1 MSVSPASESQF
12 SPVKMWLTGSL
23 LVATIICSS
32 ISYFFWH
39 ALVVSEQ
46 DSQRHKFSQQYLTKA
61 SSNISGHLLS
71 LNKKLMFFGQNTQ
84 LTQAFKHE
92 DQRQLRSIRLNI
104 MNSLPEAESI
114 RLIPFGK
121 AKLNLD
127 AQVPLRFSDME
138 IIQRIENREAV
149 QPEAVKLKQGWRL
162 SFAVPIPSD
171 PSQPVAGTLLVTA
184 HLDRTFE
191 AMTQGLE
198 NVGKFT
204 LLQTYKGGQHR
215 LFSQGEG
222 QYLPP
227 ASIAIKGTPWIVE
240 YIASKNITQL
250 VDTNWVIFAISAC
263 ITWIVGIA
271 LAISLGL
278 FIGLRDERKRAAIA
292 KTYQR
297 MGTTVNQSTTP
308 TQRSLDTDILDIT
321 IDEDDD
327 LLGFNETPVPPEES
341 DQAAGREDDASATT
355 QATPAPIN
363 QVPSHI
369 FRAYDI
375 RGLVDN
381 DITIDIAQLIGQALG
396 SEALDLGEDTL
407 IVGRDARTHSPL
419 LTEYLVRG
427 ILSTGCHVVNIGT
440 VPTPVVYFA
449 TETLESSRSGVMVT
463 ASHNGPEY
471 NGFKC
476 VMQGRCRSEE
486 DIQAILARIEQN
498 KFHTGTGTERRHDII
513 NDYIET
519 IFADVALGG
528 DLSVVVD
535 AGNGVT
541 GKIAPR
547 LFEEIGCEVTAL
559 NCDLDGT
566 FPNHGPDPTNPKN
579 LEQLIA
585 KVAETKADFGVAFD
599 GDGDRLVVITNTG
612 KIIWPDRLLMLF
624 AKDILSRN
632 PGADVVYDVKC
643 TRSINAIVTQ
653 FGGRPIMWKTGHAP
667 MKAKIA
673 ETGALLG
680 GEYSGHIFIKERW
693 FGFDDGIYVAARL
706 AEIVSLIG
714 DTLDNIFEE
723 FPELPH
729 TNEILVPSSDGAK
742 FGIIEALKESADF
755 KEAKI
760 TTLDGIRVDFAYGWG
775 IVRASNTSPNLTL
788 RAEAQ
793 NDAQLHDIKALLTR
807 ELRKIDTAL
816 TPKW

>member
-1 MSVSPASESQF
+1 MSASPVSDSQL
-12 SPVKMWLTGSL
+12 SPVKMWLAGSL
-23 LVATIICSS
+23 LVATVICSS
-32 ISYFFWH
+32 ISYFFWN

-46 DSQRHKFSQQYLTKA
+46 ESQHHKFSQQYLTKA
-61 SSNISGHLLS
+61 SSNINGHLLS

-84 LTQAFKHE
+84 LAQALKQE
-92 DQRQLRSIRLNI
+92 DQHQLRTIRLSI
-104 MNSLPEAESI
+104 MNSLPEAEGI

-127 AQVPLRFSDME
+127 AQLPLRFSDLE
-138 IIQRIENREAV
+138 IIQRIENRETV

-171 PSQPVAGTLLVTA
+171 PTLPVAGTLLVTA

-191 AMTQGLE
+191 AMTDELE
-198 NVGKFT
+198 KIGKFT
-204 LLQTYKGGQHR
+204 LLQTYEGGQHR
-215 LFSQGEG
+215 LFSQGQG

-227 ASIAIKGTPWIVE
+227 ATIDIPGTPWTVE

-250 VDTNWVIFAISAC
+250 VHTNWVIFAISAC
-263 ITWIVGIA
+263 ITWGIGIT
-271 LAISLGL
+271 LAVSLGL

-297 MGTTVNQSTTP
+297 MGTKVAPPSST
-308 TQRSLDTDILDIT
+308 QHSLDTDILDIT
-321 IDEDDD
+321 IEEDDD
-327 LLGFNETPVPPEES
+327 LLGFDEAQAPTEHSTQSLEQEKTASHDTPT
-341 DQAAGREDDASATT
+341 AL
-355 QATPAPIN
+355 APIN
-363 QVPSHI
+363 KVPRHI

-375 RGLVDN
+375 RGLVET
-381 DITIDIAQLIGQALG
+381 DITVDIARLIGQALG

-449 TETLESSRSGVMVT
+449 TETLESSKSGVMVT

-476 VMQGRCRSEE
+476 VMQGRCRSAE

-498 KFHTGTGTERRHDII
+498 RFHAGTGEERRHDII

-547 LFEEIGCEVTAL
+547 LFEEIGCDVIAL

-599 GDGDRLVVITNTG
+599 GDGDRLVVVTNSG

-643 TRSINAIVTQ
+643 TRSINAVVTQ

-693 FGFDDGIYVAARL
+693 FGFDDGMYVAARL

-729 TNEILVPSSDGAK
+729 TNEILVPSSDDAK
-742 FGIIEALKESADF
+742 FDIIEALKDSADF

-760 TTLDGIRVDFAYGWG
+760 TTLDGIRVDFSYGWG

-788 RAEAQ
+788 RAEA
-793 NDAQLHDIKALLTR
+793 NSDAQLHDIKALLTR